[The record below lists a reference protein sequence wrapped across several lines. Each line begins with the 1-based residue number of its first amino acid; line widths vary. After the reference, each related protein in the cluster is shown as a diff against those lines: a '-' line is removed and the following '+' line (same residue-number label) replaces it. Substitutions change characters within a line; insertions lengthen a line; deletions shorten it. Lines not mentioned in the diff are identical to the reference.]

1 MKIDFDGTEYE
12 IESLSEVGKNTV
24 NSLQFVEGK
33 ISELSNK
40 KAVYNAA
47 KSHYIA
53 KLHSE
58 IKEAEIEPI
67 KD

>member
-1 MKIDFDGTEYE
+1 MKLDFDGTEYE

-40 KAVYNAA
+40 KAVYFVIGKTIVHVTIIPGNNG
-47 KSHYIA
+47 K
-53 KLHSE
+53 K
-58 IKEAEIEPI
+58 
-67 KD
+67 

>member
-1 MKIDFDGTEYE
+1 MKLDFDGIEYE
-12 IESLSEVGKNTV
+12 IESLSEAGKNTV
-24 NSLQFVEGK
+24 ISLQFVDEK
-33 ISELSNK
+33 IRELSNK
-40 KAVYNAA
+40 KAVYDMA

-58 IKEAEIEPI
+58 IKEAEIEPL